1 MTKIIAV
8 NLFLSKSLLKIIVS
22 PAFLFLYMMLQS
34 PILFYASAVEENR
47 DQIKIIE
54 SNLSRERQQYKKF
67 DSREKNLL
75 IQVSEL
81 EQDVAEKREAIDALV
96 GKIRISKREIR
107 DLEKKQT
114 RLEKSLQ
121 DTEIKA
127 AKRLVALYKY
137 ARNGYFKTMAE
148 VMDVKQLWQR
158 MIYLKAISGQDRKEL
173 TKLSEEA
180 LNYKRSISK
189 IRGEIA
195 EKEAEEKKEGARL
208 AALRED
214 LEEKVIRL
222 MRIHKEKGFY
232 ETAVKE
238 LQLAALDLKQTFTKI
253 EKKKQ
258 YETRWFS
265 RFSGSKGKLPFP
277 LEGKIIRGDK
287 FLGSKNL
294 NFNNGVFIEGHDTEV
309 KAVFPGRV
317 DFSGRLKGYGEI
329 VIINHGSRY
338 FTVSAQLSERIKE
351 EGDSV
356 ETGDAIGLV
365 SQDGSLK
372 RARVYFE
379 IRKAGKN
386 LDALSWLEKR

>member
-8 NLFLSKSLLKIIVS
+8 KLGHSEPLLKIIIS
-22 PAFLFLYMMLQS
+22 SAFLSLYIML
-34 PILFYASAVEENR
+34 LFPVNFHALAAGENK
-47 DQIKIIE
+47 DQIEIIE
-54 SNLSRERQQYKKF
+54 SNLSRERQQYEKF
-67 DSREKNLL
+67 DSREKDLL

-81 EQDVAEKREAIDALV
+81 EQDVSEKREAIDEL
-96 GKIRISKREIR
+96 GKKICLSKREIR
-107 DLEKKQT
+107 NLEKKQT
-114 RLEKSLQ
+114 RLRNSLQ

-127 AKRLVALYKY
+127 AKRLVTLYKY
-137 ARNGYFKTMAE
+137 ARNGYIKTMAE
-148 VMDVKQLWQR
+148 VMDMRQLWQR
-158 MIYLKAISGQDRKEL
+158 MIYLKAISEEDRKEL

-189 IRGEIA
+189 TRGKIA
-195 EKEAEEKKEGARL
+195 EKEAEGKKESARL
-208 AALRED
+208 VALRED
-214 LEEKVIRL
+214 LEERVIRL

-238 LQLAALDLKQTFTKI
+238 LQLAALDLKQTFSKI

-258 YETRWFS
+258 YNTTWFS
-265 RFSGSKGKLPFP
+265 RFSGSRGKLPFP
-277 LEGKIIRGDK
+277 LEGKIIRGNK
-287 FLGSKNL
+287 FLRSKTL
-294 NFNNGVFIEGHDTEV
+294 NFNNGVFIEGSGTEV

-329 VIINHGSRY
+329 VIVNHGSRY

-356 ETGDAIGLV
+356 ESGDAIGLV
-365 SQDGSLK
+365 SQDGSSK
-372 RARVYFE
+372 KARVYFE

-386 LDALSWLEKR
+386 LDPLRWLKKR

>member
-1 MTKIIAV
+1 MTKRIAL
-8 NLFLSKSLLKIIVS
+8 NLGLSEPLLKVIVS
-22 PAFLFLYMMLQS
+22 PAFLFLYIMLQS
-34 PILFYASAVEENR
+34 PVIFCASAAAEDQ

-54 SNLSRERQQYKKF
+54 SNLSRERQQYEKF

-81 EQDVAEKREAIDALV
+81 EQDVAGKREAIDKL
-96 GKIRISKREIR
+96 GKKIRLSKREIK

-114 RLEKSLQ
+114 RLKNSLQ
-121 DTEIKA
+121 NTEIKA

-137 ARNGYFKTMAE
+137 ARNGYIKTMAE
-148 VMDVKQLWQR
+148 VMDMKQLWQR
-158 MIYLKAISGQDRKEL
+158 MIYLKAISEEDRKVL

-189 IRGEIA
+189 IRRRIA
-195 EKEAEEKKEGARL
+195 EKEAEEKNESARL
-208 AALRED
+208 VFLRED
-214 LEEKVIRL
+214 LEERVIRL

-253 EKKKQ
+253 EKNKQ
-258 YETRWFS
+258 KNTTWLS

-287 FLGSKNL
+287 FLGSKTL
-294 NFNNGVFIEGHDTEV
+294 NFNNGVFIEGSDTEV

-338 FTVSAQLSERIKE
+338 FTVSAQLSERIGE
-351 EGDSV
+351 EGERVDA
-356 ETGDAIGLV
+356 GDVIGLV
-365 SQDGSLK
+365 SQDGSSK
-372 RARVYFE
+372 KARVYFE

-386 LDALSWLEKR
+386 LDALSWLQKR